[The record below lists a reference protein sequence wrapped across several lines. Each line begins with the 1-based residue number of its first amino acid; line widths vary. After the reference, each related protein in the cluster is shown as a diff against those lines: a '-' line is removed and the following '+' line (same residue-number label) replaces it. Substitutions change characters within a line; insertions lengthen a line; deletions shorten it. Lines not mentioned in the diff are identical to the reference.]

1 MKSKT
6 IFTIVCGL
14 GLSLFAS
21 TGIAHHSFAAQFD
34 ADKPI
39 KLTGTVTEVAWR
51 NPHAWFF
58 IDVVDENNVVT
69 NWGLELASPNLLMRQ
84 GWTRSSLKVG
94 DEVTIEGFHAR
105 SGTNT
110 GNARVITLNASGKTF
125 SAGSSYTGSGK

>member
-6 IFTIVCGL
+6 IFTVVCGL

-34 ADKPI
+34 AEKPI
-39 KLTGTVTEVAWR
+39 KLIGTVTEVAWR

-105 SGTNT
+105 NGTNT